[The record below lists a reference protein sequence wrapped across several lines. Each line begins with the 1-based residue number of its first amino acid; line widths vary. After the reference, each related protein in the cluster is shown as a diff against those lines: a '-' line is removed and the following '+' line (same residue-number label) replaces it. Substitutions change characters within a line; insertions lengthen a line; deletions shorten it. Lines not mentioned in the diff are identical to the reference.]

1 MNLPIPSTF
10 QTRVV
15 AGLTV
20 SLLMSC
26 NWLINNI
33 LNDYYYYYFD
43 LNYSHCKLSLWKLS
57 CSIQK
62 HVDICEEEGWIF
74 KGLPCF
80 QCDPFPRTRIGTRKL
95 SLSFRPF
102 EKYSS
107 ALFTLLLRTGH
118 ATQPGSFT
126 IGTFLLLTA
135 ARFDAWRQQA
145 ARPRIVNVQNDSTE

>member
-1 MNLPIPSTF
+1 MDPY
-10 QTRVV
+10 
-15 AGLTV
+15 G
-20 SLLMSC
+20 
-26 NWLINNI
+26 
-33 LNDYYYYYFD
+33 
-43 LNYSHCKLSLWKLS
+43 NYLAVYKNT
-57 CSIQK
+57 
-62 HVDICEEEGWIF
+62 WIF
-74 KGLPCF
+74 VKRKGGSSRVCPVFNAIHFL
-80 QCDPFPRTRIGTRKL
+80 IGTRKL

>member
-1 MNLPIPSTF
+1 MDLVHIPPEIILQYTK
-10 QTRVV
+10 TRGYLWRGRV
-15 AGLTV
+15 
-20 SLLMSC
+20 
-26 NWLINNI
+26 
-33 LNDYYYYYFD
+33 D
-43 LNYSHCKLSLWKLS
+43 LQGFALFSMRSISSH
-57 CSIQK
+57 
-62 HVDICEEEGWIF
+62 
-74 KGLPCF
+74 
-80 QCDPFPRTRIGTRKL
+80 IGTRKL

-145 ARPRIVNVQNDSTE
+145 ARPRIVNVQNDSTEWFIRGVVRRFAAVYQSASFSSVHAESRSNRFRAMIVPTS